1 MAHRLLT
8 AARRLDRLLQ
18 KVKKTGSV
26 DPNVVSEVFLLGN
39 FTFCYK
45 YYISFQELRK
55 LSLVVITVTRGVC
68 NIFCRRKSGK

>member
-26 DPNVVSEVFLLGN
+26 DPNAVSEVFLLEKLHLVINAIVLFRNSGN
-39 FTFCYK
+39 FPW
-45 YYISFQELRK
+45 SSLR
-55 LSLVVITVTRGVC
+55 
-68 NIFCRRKSGK
+68 